1 MGFCSRSST
10 YLSTAIVDKREI
22 IVETGSCRRLL
33 GSATATAGNL
43 RPDRAGIATRSM
55 SAILRIAL
63 PVPLGQLFD
72 YRAPAPPLPAPA
84 PGTRVLVPFGRGR
97 RVGVV
102 VAVAATTEVP
112 AERLKTILQVL
123 DPEPLFDAELR
134 STIAWAAD
142 YWLAP
147 LGEAYAA
154 ALPLALREAR
164 PLPALGNERWS
175 LTAAGTAALNA
186 ASRRGGSAALL
197 DQLAAGAR
205 DAATLDLALPGW
217 RAAARRLRHAGL
229 VACDDSASAEAGTAV
244 TPAPALSAEQQA
256 AVAAVAAAHGHFQPF
271 LLQGVTGSG
280 KTEVYL
286 ALIEQA
292 LARGEQALLLV
303 PEIGLAPQTLRR
315 LRERLGVAIAV
326 LHSNLAEGARARAW
340 LAARAGN
347 ARVIVGTRSAV
358 FTPLPRAGLIIV
370 DEEHDGSY
378 KQQEGFRY
386 HARDLAVMRAR
397 ALGVPVLLGS
407 ATPALESLA
416 NVESGRYALLRLVA
430 RPGNSR
436 MPRVQVL
443 DLRRQRAEHGL
454 SPPLLQALDE
464 TLARGEQALVFK
476 NRRGYAPVL
485 LCHACGWHAEC
496 PRCER
501 PLTLHAARATLL
513 CHHCG
518 HAQPIPAHCPACAGG
533 PLQPQGHGTERL
545 EQALLARYPTLPV
558 LRVDRETT
566 RGRDGF
572 AALLAPLAAGGAAI
586 LVGTQM
592 LAKGHDLPNLTLVA
606 IVGVDAGLYSVDFR
620 APERLAQLI
629 VQVAGRAGRAAKP
642 GRVLLQTHHPDHPL
656 LQRLL
661 AGGYPALAA
670 ELLGE
675 RRAALLPPYA
685 HQALLR
691 AQAPQR
697 AAVEAF
703 LAAAAAALPRDAGLE
718 IAGPL
723 PAPLPR
729 RAGLERGQLLVASM
743 SRSILHRALAPWHAM
758 LAALPAARRVRWSL
772 DVDPVDAG

>member
-1 MGFCSRSST
+1 
-10 YLSTAIVDKREI
+10 
-22 IVETGSCRRLL
+22 
-33 GSATATAGNL
+33 
-43 RPDRAGIATRSM
+43 
-55 SAILRIAL
+55 
-63 PVPLGQLFD
+63 
-72 YRAPAPPLPAPA
+72 
-84 PGTRVLVPFGRGR
+84 
-97 RVGVV
+97 
-102 VAVAATTEVP
+102 
-112 AERLKTILQVL
+112 
-123 DPEPLFDAELR
+123 
-134 STIAWAAD
+134 
-142 YWLAP
+142 
-147 LGEAYAA
+147 
-154 ALPLALREAR
+154 
-164 PLPALGNERWS
+164 
-175 LTAAGTAALNA
+175 
-186 ASRRGGSAALL
+186 
-197 DQLAAGAR
+197 
-205 DAATLDLALPGW
+205 
-217 RAAARRLRHAGL
+217 
-229 VACDDSASAEAGTAV
+229 
-244 TPAPALSAEQQA
+244 
-256 AVAAVAAAHGHFQPF
+256 
-271 LLQGVTGSG
+271 
-280 KTEVYL
+280 
-286 ALIEQA
+286 
-292 LARGEQALLLV
+292 
-303 PEIGLAPQTLRR
+303 
-315 LRERLGVAIAV
+315 V
-326 LHSNLAEGARARAW
+326 LHSNLAERARARAW
-340 LAARAGN
+340 LAARAGS
-347 ARVIVGTRSAV
+347 ARVVIGTRSAV
-358 FTPLPRAGLIIV
+358 FTPLPQAGLIIV
-370 DEEHDGSY
+370 DEEHDSSY

-397 ALGVPVLLGS
+397 TLGVPVLLGS

-416 NVESGRYALLRLVA
+416 NVESGRYALLRLSA
-430 RPGNSR
+430 RPGGSR

-501 PLTLHAARATLL
+501 PLTLHAARAALL

-518 HAQPIPAHCPACAGG
+518 HAQPVPVQCPACAGG

-545 EQALLARYPTLPV
+545 EQALLARYPALPV

-675 RRAALLPPYA
+675 RRAAALPPYA
-685 HQALLR
+685 HHALLR

-697 AAVEAF
+697 AAVDAF
-703 LAAAAAALPRDAGLE
+703 LSAAAAALPRDALLE
-718 IAGPL
+718 IVGPL

-729 RAGLERGQLLVASM
+729 RAGLERGQLLVASA
-743 SRSILHRALAPWHAM
+743 SRSTLHRALTPWHAA

-772 DVDPVDAG
+772 DVDPVEAG